1 MHDDLTATLPS
12 LLSPAALPKGTVLS
26 GRFTVEAPAGR
37 GGMGSV
43 YRATDS
49 LTGKNVALKLLH
61 VAISPE
67 VSYRFNREAV
77 LLAELSHP
85 AIVSYVA
92 HGVTEQGQSFLV
104 MEWLEG
110 EDLAHRLAREP
121 LRLPETLALLR
132 RAAEGLA
139 QAHQKGIIHRDLKPS
154 NLLLREGRPEGVLL
168 LDFGLARYVHSTL
181 VKVTGSNMVIGTPG
195 YMAPEQA
202 SSQSDITPSADIFSL
217 GCVLYE
223 CLTGQPPF
231 KAPHLAAT
239 LAKIL
244 YTEPAPLH
252 TLRADLSPSLQVLV
266 DRMLAKDPRR
276 RLPDASH
283 LLEAL
288 SALESVPELLSP
300 RFSSRAAPHS
310 LVGAE
315 QRLVSLLLVSRR
327 ARARTGQDAEG
338 ARGPLPRESL
348 STALAPF
355 GAQVALLADGSLM
368 VTLVSARGAASD
380 QAVLAARCALRCREL
395 GPDVS
400 VVLVTGPGILSERGP
415 IGDAMDRAGRL
426 LHQLERM
433 PEDSVSV
440 MLDDVTAGLLGAGF
454 QVSRLSLDTFL
465 LHGEQLGADA
475 LRPLLGKPTP
485 CVGREQELASL
496 ELALTSCREEP
507 AAQCLL
513 VTAPPGTGKSRLRHE
528 FLRRIEQRAEQVLLL
543 LGRGDPMG
551 AGASHGLLG
560 QALLR
565 LCGIVEGEALEARR
579 ARLAERV
586 RLRLPA
592 GAQDV
597 VEFLGELC
605 GIPFPDED
613 NPRLRTARH
622 DPRVMST
629 HVGRA
634 LVTFLQAECA
644 HQPVLLVL
652 EDLHWGDALTV
663 KLVDEAL
670 RELAESPFM
679 VLALARPE
687 VKELFPEL
695 WARCLQEISLRGL
708 NRKAGERLV
717 REVLGP
723 AVPGELVARL
733 LEQAAGNALFLEEL
747 IRVVAEGHQ
756 EAPPVT
762 VLAMLQARLSR
773 LEPEL
778 RQALLAASILGRTFW
793 PGAVLAVM
801 GTPSTGPSVDERLA
815 RLVEQEVVEPQPGSR
830 FPGQL
835 EYRFRHA
842 LVREAAYGLVPE
854 SLRPVGHQLAGA
866 WLERVGEVDP
876 RVLAEHAR
884 AGQQPERAI
893 YYSTLAAE
901 QLFER
906 HEMRGMQ
913 RCMEAALEQAPRD
926 EALVRLQALQA
937 TAAFWMD
944 DFATTQELGQQ
955 VLPRLK
961 AGGLM
966 WSRLVGA
973 LSLVYGQLAQREAG
987 LALYRLMRETAPEP
1001 QARSAFC
1008 EALCFMGNMAD
1019 HMGLTREADACFER
1033 VQRLGRDLIERDGL
1047 LRGWWTTTQ
1056 CFRAFISMAGPWA
1069 VLSWAQQ
1076 AEQAFREVGAENN
1089 ALASLVWA
1097 AQAMVALGDTAGAV
1111 ELLRRGVVLAE
1122 QQERRFSDVYVGQH
1136 LALALAAS
1144 PLPAHQQE
1152 ARALA
1157 LELMQGSNRVTLS
1170 LAYLVL
1176 ARVEAGGGE
1185 LARAEKLAREA
1196 SELLASLPPFIPL
1209 AQWMVGTLVLL
1220 QGRVSEARE
1229 VAARALRQAE
1239 ALGSAGVAQVGLLQ
1253 VLADACFAEGD
1264 TEEGEKALRQALRC
1278 VRSRA
1283 AEITDEAARERYLR
1297 QVPENARVLELVR
1310 QRWGETLV

>member
-1 MHDDLTATLPS
+1 MHDDITATLPT
-12 LLSPAALPKGTVLS
+12 LFSPAALPRGAVIS
-26 GRFTVEAPAGR
+26 GRFLVEAPAGR

-43 YRATDS
+43 YRATDTV
-49 LTGKNVALKLLH
+49 TGKPVALKLLH

-92 HGVTEQGQSFLV
+92 HGATEHGQSFLV

-121 LRLPETLALLR
+121 LRLPETLSLLR

-139 QAHQKGIIHRDLKPS
+139 QAHQRGIVHRDLKPS
-154 NLLLREGRPEGVLL
+154 NLLLREGRPESVLL

-244 YTEPAPLH
+244 FTEPAPLH
-252 TLRADLSPSLQVLV
+252 SLRADVSPCLQVLV

-276 RLPDASH
+276 RLPDASS
-283 LLEAL
+283 LLDAL
-288 SALESVPELLSP
+288 SALESVPELLSQ
-300 RFSSRAAPHS
+300 RFSSQAVLPS
-310 LVGAE
+310 LASAE

-327 ARARTGQDAEG
+327 TRTGQAAEG
-338 ARGPLPRESL
+338 TRGPLPRESL

-355 GAQVALLADGSLM
+355 GAQVDLLADGSLM

-380 QAVLAARCALRCREL
+380 QAVLAARCALRCKEL

-400 VVLVTGPGILSERGP
+400 VVLVTGPGILGKGGP
-415 IGDAMDRAGRL
+415 VGNVMDRAGRL
-426 LHQLERM
+426 LHQFEQT
-433 PEDSVSV
+433 PEDSGSI

-454 QVSRLSLDTFL
+454 QLSRLSSDAFV

-475 LRPLLGKPTP
+475 SRPLLGKPTP
-485 CVGREQELASL
+485 CVGREQELSML

-513 VTAPPGTGKSRLRHE
+513 VTAPAGTGKSRLRHE
-528 FLRRIEQRAEQVLLL
+528 FLRRIEQRAQQVLVL

-551 AGASHGLLG
+551 SGASHGLLG
-560 QALLR
+560 QALRR
-565 LCGIVEGEALEARR
+565 LCGIVEGESLEARR
-579 ARLAERV
+579 AQLARRV
-586 RLRLPA
+586 SQHLPA

-605 GIPFPDED
+605 GISFPDED
-613 NPRLRTARH
+613 NARLRAARH
-622 DPRVMST
+622 DPRVMSS
-629 HVGRA
+629 HVSRA

-695 WARCLQEISLRGL
+695 WARCLQELALRGL

-717 REVLGP
+717 REVLGS

-733 LEQAAGNALFLEEL
+733 LEQSAGNALFLEEL

-756 EAPPVT
+756 ETAPGT
-762 VLAMLQARLSR
+762 VLAMLQTRLAR

-801 GTPSTGPSVDERLA
+801 GTPGTGPSVEERLA

-854 SLRPVGHQLAGA
+854 SFRPVAHQLAGD
-866 WLERVGEVDP
+866 WLERAGEVDL

-884 AGQQPERAI
+884 LGQRPERAI

-901 QLFER
+901 QFFER
-906 HEMRGMQ
+906 HEMQGMQ
-913 RCMEAALEQAPRD
+913 RCMEAALAQQPQG
-926 EALVRLQALQA
+926 EALVRLLALQA
-937 TAAFWMD
+937 IAAFWMD
-944 DFATTQELGQQ
+944 DFVTTQELGRG
-955 VLPRLK
+955 VLLRLK
-961 AGGLM
+961 AGGFM
-966 WSRLVGA
+966 WSRLMGV
-973 LSLVYGQLAQREAG
+973 LCLVYGQSGQRQAG
-987 LALYRLMRETAPEP
+987 LALCQLMLEAEPEP
-1001 QARSAFC
+1001 QARSAYC
-1008 EALCFMGNMAD
+1008 EALCFMASMAD
-1019 HMGLTREADACFER
+1019 HMGLIREADACFER
-1033 VQRLGRDLIERDGL
+1033 LERVGRDVIARDGNV
-1047 LRGWWTTTQ
+1047 RGWRATAHG
-1056 CFRAFISMAGPWA
+1056 FRTFMSSAGPWP
-1069 VLSWAQQ
+1069 VLAWVRE
-1076 AEQAFREVGAENN
+1076 AEQAFREVGAESN
-1089 ALASLVWA
+1089 AVAALVWG
-1097 AQAMVALGDTAGAV
+1097 AQALVSLGDTAGAV
-1111 ELLRRGVVLAE
+1111 ELLRRCVVLAE
-1122 QQERRFSDVYVGQH
+1122 QQERRFAVVYAKQH

-1144 PLPAHQQE
+1144 PQSAHQQE

-1157 LELMQGSNRVTLS
+1157 FELIQGSNRVQLS

-1176 ARVEAGGGE
+1176 ARVEAGSGE
-1185 LARAEKLAREA
+1185 LAQAEKLAREA
-1196 SELLASLPPFIPL
+1196 CELLASLPPFIPL
-1209 AQWMVGTLVLL
+1209 AQWMVAMLVLL

-1229 VAARALRQAE
+1229 LAAKALRHPE
-1239 ALGSAGVAQVGLLQ
+1239 ALGGRGVAQVGLLQ

-1283 AEITDEAARERYLR
+1283 AEIPDEAVRERYLR
-1297 QVPENARVLELVR
+1297 QVPENVRVQELAR
-1310 QRWGETLV
+1310 QRWGETLG

>member
-12 LLSPAALPKGTVLS
+12 LFSPAALPKGMVLS

-49 LTGKNVALKLLH
+49 LTGKSVALKLLH

-139 QAHQKGIIHRDLKPS
+139 QAHRQGIVHRDIKPS
-154 NLLLREGRPEGVLL
+154 NLLLRDGRPEGVLL

-276 RLPDASH
+276 RLPDAGH

-300 RFSSRAAPHS
+300 RFSSREAPHD

-327 ARARTGQDAEG
+327 TRG
-338 ARGPLPRESL
+338 ALPRESL

-380 QAVLAARCALRCREL
+380 QAVLAARCALRCKEL

-400 VVLVTGPGILSERGP
+400 VVLVTGPGILGEGGP
-415 IGDAMDRAGRL
+415 VGNVMDRAGRL
-426 LHQLERM
+426 LHQLERT
-433 PEDSVSV
+433 PENSGSI

-454 QVSRLSLDTFL
+454 QLSRLSSDAFV

-475 LRPLLGKPTP
+475 SRPLLGKPTP
-485 CVGREQELASL
+485 CVGREQELSML

-513 VTAPPGTGKSRLRHE
+513 VTAPAGTGKSRLRHE
-528 FLRRIEQRAEQVLLL
+528 FLRRIEQRAQRVLVL

-560 QALLR
+560 QALRR
-565 LCGIVEGEALEARR
+565 LCGIVEGESLEARR
-579 ARLAERV
+579 VRLARRV
-586 RLRLPA
+586 SQHLPA

-605 GIPFPDED
+605 GISFPDED
-613 NPRLRTARH
+613 NPRLRAARH
-622 DPRVMST
+622 DPRVMSS
-629 HVGRA
+629 HMGRA

-695 WARCLQEISLRGL
+695 WARCLQELSLRGL

-723 AVPGELVARL
+723 AVPGELVTRL
-733 LEQAAGNALFLEEL
+733 LEQSAGNALFLEEL

-756 EAPPVT
+756 ETAPGT
-762 VLAMLQARLSR
+762 VLAMLQARLTR

-801 GTPSTGPSVDERLA
+801 GTPSTGLSVDERLA

-854 SLRPVGHQLAGA
+854 SYRPVGHRLAGD
-866 WLERVGEVDP
+866 WLERAGEVDP

-884 AGQQPERAI
+884 SGQRPERAI

-906 HEMRGMQ
+906 HEMQGMR
-913 RCMEAALEQAPRD
+913 RCMEAALAMEPQG
-926 EALVRLQALQA
+926 EALVRLVALQA
-937 TAAFWMD
+937 IAAFWMD
-944 DFATTQELGQQ
+944 DFVTTQELGRG
-955 VLPRLK
+955 VLLRLN

-966 WSRLVGA
+966 WNRLIGV
-973 LSLVYGQLAQREAG
+973 LCLVYGQSGQRAAG
-987 LALYRLMRETAPEP
+987 LALCQLMMEAEPEP
-1001 QARSAFC
+1001 QARSAYC
-1008 EALCFMGNMAD
+1008 EALCFMVTMAD
-1019 HMGLTREADACFER
+1019 HMGLAREADACFER
-1033 VQRLGRDLIERDGL
+1033 LERVGRDVIARDGNV
-1047 LRGWWTTTQ
+1047 RGWRATAHG
-1056 CFRAFISMAGPWA
+1056 FRAFMSAVGPWP
-1069 VLSWAQQ
+1069 VLAWVRE
-1076 AEQAFREVGAENN
+1076 AEQAFHEVGAESN
-1089 ALASLVWA
+1089 AVAALVWGA
-1097 AQAMVALGDTAGAV
+1097 EALVALGDIDGAV
-1111 ELLRRGVVLAE
+1111 ALLRRCVVLAE
-1122 QQERRFSDVYVGQH
+1122 QQERRFAVVYAKQH

-1144 PLPAHQQE
+1144 PQPAHQQE
-1152 ARALA
+1152 ARAEA
-1157 LELMQGSNRVTLS
+1157 LEVIQAQGTNRVQLS

-1176 ARVEAGGGE
+1176 ARVEAGAGE
-1185 LARAEKLAREA
+1185 LARAEKRAREA
-1196 SELLASLPPFIPL
+1196 CELLASLPPFIPL

-1220 QGRVSEARE
+1220 QGRVGEARE
-1229 VAARALRQAE
+1229 VATRALRHPE
-1239 ALGSAGVAQVGLLQ
+1239 ALGGRGVAQVGLLQ

-1264 TEEGEKALRQALRC
+1264 TEEGDKALRQALRC
-1278 VRSRA
+1278 MRSRA
-1283 AEITDEAARERYLR
+1283 AEITDETVRERYLR
-1297 QVPENARVLELVR
+1297 QVPENARVLELAR